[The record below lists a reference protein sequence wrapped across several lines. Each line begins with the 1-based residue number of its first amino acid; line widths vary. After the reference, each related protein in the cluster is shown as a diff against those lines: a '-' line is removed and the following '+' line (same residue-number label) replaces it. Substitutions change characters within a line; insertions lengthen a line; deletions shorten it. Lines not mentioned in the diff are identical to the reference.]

1 MLRYQTKSDGLPR
14 QSYGRCAKAS
24 LWPAAVSLAAGLAF
38 GTNMQAA
45 HAESPQT
52 EPFKVANVHFETN
65 ASACD
70 MGAQIRFDTEGI
82 VRGSVEDPK
91 GHKISSFEASG
102 GMKAVGGQTEG
113 FLEVVE
119 PQIPELVSALGCEP
133 STEEGVLALDKLFEE
148 WPAGDYTFEGKSSS
162 KGVMLRSEAT
172 LTHHIPAGP
181 EVTAP
186 ADATVFSAGAV
197 VVIDWNAVT
206 EPILPD
212 LGPVTIVGYHVIV
225 EEDTGA
231 EVTPTVDVDV
241 HADVTSLTVPPEFLK
256 PATVYRFEVLSTE
269 EGGNQTI
276 TEGFFCTEG
285 VAECAVID

>member
-1 MLRYQTKSDGLPR
+1 MLRYQTKSDRPTR
-14 QSYGRCAKAS
+14 QSYDRCSNAP
-24 LWPAAVSLAAGLAF
+24 LWLAAVSLAAGLTF
-38 GTNMQAA
+38 GAGEAAAAQA
-45 HAESPQT
+45 
-52 EPFKVANVHFETN
+52 EPFKVASVHIETN

-82 VRGSVEDPK
+82 FRGTVENPK
-91 GHKISSFEASG
+91 GQTIYVTQAKA

-113 FLEVVE
+113 FLENVE
-119 PQIPELVSALGCEP
+119 PQIPELVSALGCAP
-133 STEEGVLALDKLFEE
+133 STEEGVLALADLFDA
-148 WPAGDYTFEGKSSS
+148 WPAGNYTFEARGN
-162 KGVMLRSEAT
+162 GTVLRSKAP

-186 ADATVFSAGAV
+186 AAGTVFSAGAV
-197 VVIDWNAVT
+197 VIIDWNAVT
-206 EPILPD
+206 EPILPS

-231 EVTPTVDVDV
+231 EVTPTVDVDL

-256 PATVYRFEVLSTE
+256 PSTVYRFEVLSTE
-269 EGGNQTI
+269 QDGNQTI

-285 VAECAVID
+285 VAICAVID